1 VIEKNQGLK
10 NLKIIRDIHQ
20 GLNPT
25 ELLDVELTPLDIVNM
40 KYAIITMSVNVA
52 ESLSNQIVAMFSS
65 EIKVKISLV

>member
-25 ELLDVELTPLDIVNM
+25 ELLDVELTPLDVVNM
-40 KYAIITMSVNVA
+40 MYVILSIRQLMWDVHSVNTKTFYD
-52 ESLSNQIVAMFSS
+52 QIAAILHF
-65 EIKVKISLV
+65 